1 LSVNES
7 FIYLLNYHPL
17 PIKHSRTPMSRR
29 DLLFTEDELRLIGD
43 KQFFLQKARI
53 MKKVRALLDDLYTA
67 LQSDVARVN
76 LLAPPSF
83 NFEKYQ
89 FVKGEHLEDYPYQY
103 LDFPKHFEGDEK
115 FTFRSLFWWGH
126 HFAFAMILEG
136 RTLLQCKQNLINR
149 YHQVAGKDIHLSL
162 SASPWEWKRGEGYT
176 LPVTHD
182 RKSEVAAVLGGRRF
196 FKLCRFVRHDDAV
209 VTGGRLVQTGRETF
223 QSILPVITP

>member
-1 LSVNES
+1 
-7 FIYLLNYHPL
+7 
-17 PIKHSRTPMSRR
+17 MSQREPV
-29 DLLFTEDELRLIGD
+29 FTEDELRLIGD
-43 KQFFLQKARI
+43 EQFFLQKARI
-53 MKKVRALLDDLYTA
+53 MRKVRALLDDLYA
-67 LQSDVARVN
+67 GLQNDVARVH

-83 NFEKYQ
+83 SLEKYQ

-103 LDFPKHFEGDEK
+103 LDYPKHFEGDEK

-126 HFAFAMILEG
+126 HFVFAMIVEG

-149 YHQVAGKDIHLSL
+149 YHQMAGKDIHLSL
-162 SASPWEWKRGEGYT
+162 SPSPWEWKRGEGYT

-182 RKSEVAAVLGGRRF
+182 RKSEVAAVLDGRRF

-209 VTGGRLVQTGRETF
+209 VTGGRLIETGRETF